1 MPVFRNALKLQRK
14 LRRWNPVRE
23 EPKLANEQFDVT
35 IIGSGP
41 GGYVAAIRA
50 GQLGLKVAIIEKD
63 NRLGGTC
70 TLRGCIPTK
79 QMLMSAHIYEQMQHA
94 ADFGVQASGIQLA
107 FADVQKR
114 KEKVVLKNS
123 KGIEYLMKKNKVT
136 VIKGTGKLALPGKV
150 EVTDAEGKK
159 QTIDTKNIIIAT
171 GSVVRPIPGFETDG
185 TQVVNSDH
193 ILELK
198 DVPKSLIVMGCGA
211 VGVEFASV
219 YSRFGADT
227 TIVELL
233 PRLVP
238 LEDEEVSVELA
249 KSFRKRGLKSQVDTK
264 LEKLEKTD
272 KGVIVSGTSKGE
284 AVKLEAEMLLVAVGR
299 MPFTE
304 GLGLEGTKIKAEKGF
319 IQTDEYQQTGE
330 KGVYAIGD
338 VVPTPL
344 LAHLASKEGIVAVEH
359 FAGKDPRPIN
369 LRLVPNCTYCDPEVA
384 SVGLTEAKAR
394 EAGYDVKLGKFPF
407 SASGKARILGEE
419 EGFVKIVSESKY
431 DEILGVHIIGPHAT
445 ELIAE
450 ACVAMQLESTAEE
463 LGNTMHAHPTVSEAV
478 MEAAEGVHGKTIHI

>member
-1 MPVFRNALKLQRK
+1 MPT
-14 LRRWNPVRE
+14 
-23 EPKLANEQFDVT
+23 EQFDVT

-50 GQLGLKVAIIEKD
+50 AQLGLKVALVEKD
-63 NRLGGTC
+63 KRLGGTC

-79 QMLMSAHIYEQMQHA
+79 QLLMSAHVYEQMQHA
-94 ADFGVQASGIQLA
+94 ADFGVEASGIQLA
-107 FADVQKR
+107 FANVQKR
-114 KEKVVLKNS
+114 KDKVVMKNS
-123 KGIEYLMKKNKVT
+123 KGIEYLMKKNKIT
-136 VIKGTGKLALPGKV
+136 TFSGTGKLALPGKV
-150 EVTDAEGKK
+150 EVTAADGKK
-159 QTIDTKNIIIAT
+159 ETINTKNIILAT

-185 TQVVNSDH
+185 AHVVSSDH

-198 DVPKSLIVMGCGA
+198 EVPKSLIVLGAGA

-227 TIVELL
+227 TIVELM

-238 LEDEEVSVELA
+238 LEDEEVSKELE
-249 KSFRKRGLKSQVDTK
+249 KSFRKRGIKSQVDTK
-264 LEKLEKTD
+264 LEKLEKAES
-272 KGVIVSGTSKGE
+272 GVVVSGKTSKGE
-284 AVKLEAEMLLVAVGR
+284 AVQLEAEMILVAVGR
-299 MPFTE
+299 MPYTE
-304 GLGLEGTKIKAEKGF
+304 GLGLEGTKIKVEKGF
-319 IQTDEYQQTGE
+319 VQIDEYQQTGE
-330 KGVYAIGD
+330 QGVYAIGD

-359 FAGKDPRPIN
+359 MAGHKDVRPIN

-394 EAGYDVKLGKFPF
+394 EMGYDVKLGKFPF

-419 EGFVKIVSESKY
+419 EGFVKIVSEAKY

-450 ACVAMQLESTAEE
+450 ACVAMQLESTADE
-463 LGNTMHAHPTVSEAV
+463 LGRTMHAHPTVSEAI
-478 MEAAEGVHGKTIHI
+478 MEAAEGVHGLTIHI

>member
-1 MPVFRNALKLQRK
+1 M
-14 LRRWNPVRE
+14 
-23 EPKLANEQFDVT
+23 ANEQFDVT

-50 GQLGLKVAIIEKD
+50 AQLGLKAAIVEKD
-63 NRLGGTC
+63 KRLGGTC

-79 QMLMSAHIYEQMQHA
+79 QLLMSAHVYEQMQHA
-94 ADFGVQASGIQLA
+94 ADFGVEASGIQLA
-107 FADVQKR
+107 FANVQKR
-114 KEKVVLKNS
+114 KEKVVMKNS
-123 KGIEYLMKKNKVT
+123 KGIEYLMKKNKIT
-136 VIKGTGKLALPGKV
+136 SFNGTARLALPGKI
-150 EVTDAEGKK
+150 EVTSAEGTKE
-159 QTIDTKNIIIAT
+159 TINTKNIIIAT

-185 TQVVNSDH
+185 AHVVNSDH

-219 YSRFGADT
+219 YARFGAET

-233 PRLVP
+233 PRIIP
-238 LEDEEVSVELA
+238 LEDEEVSKELE
-249 KSFRKRGLKSQVDTK
+249 KSFRKRGIKSQVDTK

-272 KGVIVSGTSKGE
+272 TGVVVSGKTSKGE
-284 AVKLEAEMLLVAVGR
+284 AVRLEAEMLLVAVGR
-299 MPFTE
+299 MPYTE
-304 GLGLEGTKIKAEKGF
+304 GLGLEGSKIKVEKGF
-319 IQTDEYQQTGE
+319 IQVDEYQQTAE

-344 LAHLASKEGIVAVEH
+344 LAHLASKEGIVAAEH
-359 FAGKDPRPIN
+359 MAGHKDVRPIN

-384 SVGLTEAKAR
+384 SVGLTEAKAK
-394 EAGYDVKLGKFPF
+394 ELGYDVKVGKFPF

-463 LGNTMHAHPTVSEAV
+463 LGRTMHAHPTVSEAV
-478 MEAAEGVHGKTIHI
+478 MEAAESVHGLAVHI